1 MPRVKRETIHKSAK
15 SGKIVSEEFAEAN
28 PDTTFEQVVKFK
40 KGANVTFEEVA
51 FDVERWTPNIGQL
64 FTKPDSEQV
73 WELTEDGVVEHLIL
87 SGVRATVDVLME
99 VPEDAMPLTRAE
111 EIARLY

>member
-15 SGKIVSEEFAEAN
+15 SGKIVSEAFAEAN
-28 PDTTFEQVVKFK
+28 PDTTFEQKVEKPKKVKEVV
-40 KGANVTFEEVA
+40 
-51 FDVERWTPNIGQL
+51 VERWTPSVGQL

-99 VPEDAMPLTRAE
+99 VPEDALPLTRAE